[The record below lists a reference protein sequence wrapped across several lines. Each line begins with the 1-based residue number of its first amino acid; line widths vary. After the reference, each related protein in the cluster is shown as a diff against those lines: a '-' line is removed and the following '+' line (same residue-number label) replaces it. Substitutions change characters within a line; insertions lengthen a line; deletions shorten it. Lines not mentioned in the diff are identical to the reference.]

1 MPELTVKTLGGI
13 AFHQDD
19 SEFRPPTRKASALLV
34 YLALSPR
41 GSRSREHLAN
51 TFWDRSAEEQARA
64 SLRQTLSSLRKALG
78 IKADLL
84 ESDAETV
91 GIQRDRLEIDALEFE
106 ALATSA
112 SQTDL
117 EQAAEMYQGAFLE
130 GFSLKEDGFEEW
142 LAFTRQQYNEMAL
155 QLFVRLVEHYRMLR
169 EYETATRYAQK
180 LQALDPLQEKTHR
193 TLIEL
198 YARLGRREQA
208 LRQYDDCERILKKE
222 LDVAPSPET
231 KDLYASIKTGA
242 THAPELDA
250 VGNRGP
256 QPIAK
261 DPSSTMPTLPT
272 RDTRDR
278 ALSEKPVIVVLPF
291 ENLSGDPSQQFLV
304 DAITE
309 DLVSNLAHDLW
320 FDVIARA
327 STQKFK
333 DDKADTTNIVAELG
347 ARYIVDGSLRKSND
361 RIRVSVMLIDGAD
374 GKQIWS
380 QRYDQVVTDLFELQ
394 DEIAIS
400 IAAAVIPEVNT
411 AEQRLAIRRHPR
423 NLDAWSCCHK
433 AFWHLYTFEL
443 PQLELAQSLF
453 EQAIEHDPS
462 YSQPYAGLAYSQMM
476 YVWYDS
482 SKKSL
487 LETAGQ
493 NAQHAVQLD
502 NRDSYA
508 HFALG
513 RILSMQRQYANAI
526 LELETAID
534 LNPSFGRAYFG
545 LASVA
550 VYAGNYAQA
559 QEPID
564 TAIRLSPADPHLW
577 TFYNMKSRALTGL
590 GQYEDAVYWAR
601 KAVRQPSATF
611 WTDLCLV
618 SVLGYLGREDEAR
631 LAIQDLYRKKPGYSL
646 EQYSRDDFVL
656 APAAHQLVIE
666 GLRKAGLPERD
677 GENQAGR

>member
-1 MPELTVKTLGGI
+1 MRIRSHRNVKDGRLVSKKCVKSETMYELTVKTLGAITFRRDKG
-13 AFHQDD
+13 
-19 SEFRPPTRKASALLV
+19 EFRPPTRKAAALLV
-34 YLALSPR
+34 YLVLSPR
-41 GSRSREHLAN
+41 GSRSREHLAGVL
-51 TFWDRSAEEQARA
+51 WGRSADEQSRA

-78 IKADLL
+78 EQADLL
-84 ESDAETV
+84 KSDADAI
-91 GIQRDRLEIDALEFE
+91 GIQRDRLEVDVLEFE
-106 ALATSA
+106 VLANSA
-112 SQTDL
+112 SLADL
-117 EQAAEMYQGAFLE
+117 EQAAELYQGAFLE
-130 GFSLKEDGFEEW
+130 GFSLKEEGFEEW
-142 LAFTRQQYNEMAL
+142 LAFTRQQYNERAL
-155 QLFVRLVEHYRMLR
+155 QLFARLVEHYRMLQ
-169 EYETATRYAQK
+169 EYETAVRYAQR
-180 LQALDPLQEKTHR
+180 LLALDPLQEQTHC
-193 TLIEL
+193 LLMEL
-198 YARLGRREQA
+198 FNRLGRREQA
-208 LRQYDDCERILKKE
+208 LRQFDECKRILEKE
-222 LDVAPSPET
+222 LNVTPAPET
-231 KDLYASIKTGA
+231 RELHAAIKTGTPHRLA
-242 THAPELDA
+242 AALPVSDA
-250 VGNRGP
+250 QAGKP
-256 QPIAK
+256 AIA
-261 DPSSTMPTLPT
+261 
-272 RDTRDR
+272 
-278 ALSEKPVIVVLPF
+278 VLPF
-291 ENLSGDPSQQFLV
+291 DNLSGDPSQQYLV

-309 DLVSNLAHDLW
+309 DLVSNMAHDLW

-333 DDKADTTNIVAELG
+333 DDKAGTASIAAELG
-347 ARYIVDGSLRKSND
+347 ARYIVDGSLRRSDD
-361 RIRVSVMLIDGAD
+361 RVRISVMLIDGTD

-380 QRYDQVVTDLFELQ
+380 QRYDRVATDLFELQ

-411 AEQRLAIRRHPR
+411 AEQRSAIRRHPQS
-423 NLDAWSCCHK
+423 LDAWSCCHK
-433 AFWHLYTFEL
+433 AFWHLYTFDL

-487 LETAGQ
+487 LETARE
-493 NAQHAVQLD
+493 NARHAVQLD

-513 RILSMQRQYANAI
+513 RILSMQQQYADAI
-526 LELETAID
+526 LELETAIE

-550 VYAGNYAQA
+550 VYSGNYTQA

-590 GQYEDAVYWAR
+590 GQYEEAMYWAR